1 MFWIYSS
8 NPPLEALRG
17 GDGVKKKFAAPLKDL
32 FMYKPLKK

>member
-8 NPPLEALRG
+8 NPPLEALG
-17 GDGVKKKFAAPLKDL
+17 GGMGSKKKFAALKDL